1 MAEPPVI
8 EIREWGR
15 PARRMTLS
23 RPVQFGR
30 ECDGVNLA
38 DSEVSRR
45 HLRLVPT
52 PTALSVVDLGSSN
65 GSTVNG
71 VPLTGRGT
79 LSTGDVIRLGRTE
92 IIVMHAPKPSS
103 AEQAPV
109 AAAAHDPTR
118 TMQVIKLVDVPVPA
132 AAAAEVRPAGL
143 RLAERALGIDPT
155 GTRDLFPPYTELPH
169 KFSRQLWLA
178 IRAGSVLVY
187 LAVVVALFVRPAAGL
202 FVFFRVIV
210 PLWPALF
217 FIAPG
222 VWRNICP
229 LSASNQ
235 LPRVAGFSRAAT
247 APGWWTRNSFLIA
260 AALFFGIAGA
270 RLIGLD
276 RNGPAMGVVL
286 AVIIA
291 SAFAGGFLLKGKSGW
306 CSSICPLLPLQR
318 TYGQTPYV
326 TSPNSHCES
335 CLGCAKNCY
344 DFKPRAAWQA
354 DMADPEP
361 RWSAPRV
368 LFTAALPGFII
379 GFFTVHAQQ
388 GGTATEKYGVL
399 ALFVLVSVGLCYV
412 LQAVTPLGQA
422 MVTAVFAAV
431 AINAYYWFSGPII
444 ADSVRQ
450 ITGVDAPWL
459 RWPITVVIALLTLW
473 WLARTRVSE
482 LQFAYV
488 TGARPEPVLLNQP
501 KVPARADGA
510 TGETGAVRVRFESDA
525 EPVGAD
531 VGMSLLDVA
540 ESSGQPIEA
549 GCRMGVCGADP
560 VSIVAGMSCL
570 SPAEADE
577 LKTLNRLGLG
587 KSSRMACC
595 ARIQGGHDGGV
606 TVSLTPERADT
617 TASRP
622 VSYDRSIV
630 SIVVIGNG
638 IAGVTAA
645 DFLRRGHP
653 DCEIHLVGAEP
664 HGLYNRMGIS
674 RLVYGRSAMQ
684 GLYLLPE
691 QWYDDHGVTA
701 WLNTWASGIHLR
713 SRVVRLGTGETLP
726 YDRLILAMG
735 SSAAVPDIPGLNR
748 TGSVVLRSA
757 ADAMRI
763 RAYVQ
768 ERRARH
774 AVVAGGGLLGL
785 EAAYCLHQL
794 GLEVTV
800 LERGTRLLSKQIDAR
815 CSQLVAEHFARAGIT
830 IAHKAETAEVR
841 GDPAVTGVRFKDGR
855 ILSCELFLAATGIRP
870 NIELARDAGLP
881 VGKGV
886 LVDDRMQT
894 RVPGVYAAG
903 DVAEHG
909 GRVLGLWPVAT
920 EQAEAAAVNA
930 LGGDRS
936 VPVETPPTIL
946 KGVELELFSIG
957 PVDPGPGDEV
967 VVIDRPA
974 VPSYRRLV
982 VSKGRAVGATVL
994 GHHPA
999 DLAAAQKAVR
1009 EQRRVGPAALGVLRT
1024 GNWDILSDADRLA
1037 Y

>member
-8 EIREWGR
+8 EVREWGR
-15 PARRMTLS
+15 QARRLTLS
-23 RPVQFGR
+23 RPLLFGR
-30 ECDGVNLA
+30 ECDGINLA
-38 DSEVSRR
+38 DGEVSRR
-45 HLRLVPT
+45 HLRLVPS

-71 VPLTGRGT
+71 VALTGRGT

-92 IIVMHAPKPSS
+92 IIVLHAPKPSS
-103 AEQAPV
+103 AEQPPV

-118 TMQVIKLVDVPVPA
+118 TMQVVKLVDVPVPA
-132 AAAAEVRPAGL
+132 AAVAAVRPAGL

-169 KFSRQLWLA
+169 KISRHAWQA
-178 IRAGSVLVY
+178 VRVGSVLAY
-187 LAVVVALFVRPAAGL
+187 IAVVVTLFVRPAAGL
-202 FVFFRVIV
+202 FVFFHVVV

-235 LPRVAGFSRAAT
+235 LPRVTGFSRAAT
-247 APGWWTRNSFLIA
+247 APGWWTRNGFLIA

-291 SAFAGGFLLKGKSGW
+291 SAFAGGLAFKGKSGW

-335 CLGCAKNCY
+335 CVGCAKNCY

-361 RWSAPRV
+361 QWSAPRI
-368 LFTAALPGFII
+368 LFAAALPGFII
-379 GFFTVHAQQ
+379 GFFTVHAQHS
-388 GGTATEKYGVL
+388 GTATEKYGVL

-412 LQAVTPLGQA
+412 LQAVTPLSPA
-422 MVTAVFAAV
+422 MVTAGFAAV
-431 AINAYYWFSGPII
+431 AINAYYWFSGPILT
-444 ADSVRQ
+444 DSLRQ
-450 ITGVDAPWL
+450 ITCVDAPWL
-459 RWPITVVIALLTLW
+459 RWPITVVIAVLTLW

-488 TGARPEPVLLNQP
+488 TGARAEPVLLNTP
-501 KVPARADGA
+501 TMPAAADSAA
-510 TGETGAVRVRFESDA
+510 TQTGAVRVRFESGS

-531 VGMSLLDVA
+531 IGMSLLDVA
-540 ESSGQPIEA
+540 ESSGQAIEA

-560 VSIVAGMSCL
+560 VSIVEGMACL

-595 ARIQGGHDGGV
+595 ARIQGGDV
-606 TVSLTPERADT
+606 TVSLTPERADIST
-617 TASRP
+617 SRP
-622 VSYDRSIV
+622 VSFDRSIV
-630 SIVVIGNG
+630 SVVVIGNG

-653 DCEIHLVGAEP
+653 DCELHLVGAEP

-691 QWYDDHGVTA
+691 QWYDEHGVTA
-701 WLNTWASGIHLR
+701 WLNTWATGLHLR
-713 SRVVRLGTGETLP
+713 SQLVRLGTGETLP
-726 YDRLILAMG
+726 YDRLVLAMG

-748 TGSVVLRSA
+748 PGSVVLRSA

-763 RAYVQ
+763 RSYVQ

-794 GLEVTV
+794 GLRVTV

-815 CSQLVAEHFARAGIT
+815 CSQLVSEHFARAGIT

-855 ILSCELFLAATGIRP
+855 ILSCEVFLAATGIRP

-881 VGKGV
+881 VGKGI

-930 LGGDRS
+930 LGGDR
-936 VPVETPPTIL
+936 
-946 KGVELELFSIG
+946 
-957 PVDPGPGDEV
+957 
-967 VVIDRPA
+967 DRP
-974 VPSYRRLV
+974 
-982 VSKGRAVGATVL
+982 GRDAPD
-994 GHHPA
+994 HP
-999 DLAAAQKAVR
+999 
-1009 EQRRVGPAALGVLRT
+1009 QRR
-1024 GNWDILSDADRLA
+1024 
-1037 Y
+1037 

>member
-15 PARRMTLS
+15 PARRLTLS
-23 RPVQFGR
+23 RPLHFGR
-30 ECDGVNLA
+30 ECDGINLA

-71 VPLTGRGT
+71 VALTGRGT
-79 LSTGDVIRLGRTE
+79 LATGDVIRLGRTE
-92 IIVMHAPKPSS
+92 IIVLHAPKPSS
-103 AEQAPV
+103 AEQPP
-109 AAAAHDPTR
+109 AAHDPTR
-118 TMQVIKLVDVPVPA
+118 TMQVIKLADVPVPA
-132 AAAAEVRPAGL
+132 TAVAAEVRPAGL

-155 GTRDLFPPYTELPH
+155 GTRDLFPSYTELPH
-169 KFSRQLWLA
+169 KISRQVWLA
-178 IRAGSVLVY
+178 VRVVSVLAY
-187 LAVVVALFVRPAAGL
+187 LAVVVLLFVRPAAGL

-276 RNGPAMGVVL
+276 RSGPAMGVVL

-368 LFTAALPGFII
+368 LFAAALPGFII
-379 GFFTVHAQQ
+379 GFFTVHAQP
-388 GGTATEKYGVL
+388 GGTASEKYGVL

-412 LQAVTPLGQA
+412 LQAVTPLSQSK
-422 MVTAVFAAV
+422 VTAIFAAV

-459 RWPITVVIALLTLW
+459 RWLITPAIAVLTVW

-488 TGARPEPVLLNQP
+488 TGARAEPVLLNPP
-501 KVPARADGA
+501 KMPVRAAGA
-510 TGETGAVRVRFESDA
+510 GDETSAVRVRFESDA

-531 VGMSLLDVA
+531 IGMSLLDVA

-560 VSIVAGMSCL
+560 VSIVEGMGCL

-595 ARIQGGHDGGV
+595 ARIQGGDV

-645 DFLRRGHP
+645 DFVRRGHP

-701 WLNTWASGIHLR
+701 WLNTWASSIHLR

-735 SSAAVPDIPGLNR
+735 SSAAVPDTPGLNR
-748 TGSVVLRSA
+748 PGSVVLRSA

-794 GLEVTV
+794 GLHVTV

-815 CSQLVAEHFARAGIT
+815 CSQLVADHFARAGIT

-841 GDPAVTGVRFKDGR
+841 RDPAVTGVRFKDGR
-855 ILSCELFLAATGIRP
+855 ILSCEVFLAATGIRP
-870 NIELARDAGLP
+870 NVELARDAGLP

-930 LGGDRS
+930 LGGDRTVS
-936 VPVETPPTIL
+936 VETPPTIL

-957 PVDPGPGDEV
+957 PVDPGPGDDV

-982 VSKGRAVGATVL
+982 VSRGRAVGATVL

-999 DLAAAQKAVR
+999 DLAAAQKAVK
-1009 EQRRVGPAALGVLRT
+1009 EQRRVGPVALRTLRT
-1024 GNWDILSDADRLA
+1024 GNWEILSDADRLA

>member
-8 EIREWGR
+8 EVREWGR
-15 PARRMTLS
+15 PARRVTLS
-23 RPVQFGR
+23 RPLLFGR

-38 DSEVSRR
+38 DGEVSRR
-45 HLRLVPT
+45 HLRLVPS

-71 VPLTGRGT
+71 VALTGRGT

-92 IIVMHAPKPSS
+92 IIVLHAPKPLT
-103 AEQAPV
+103 ADQPP
-109 AAAAHDPTR
+109 AAAVAHDPTR
-118 TMQVIKLVDVPVPA
+118 TMQMVKLLEVPVPA
-132 AAAAEVRPAGL
+132 AAGTPVRPAGL

-155 GTRDLFPPYTELPH
+155 GTKDLFPPYTELPH
-169 KFSRQLWLA
+169 TISRRVWQVV
-178 IRAGSVLVY
+178 RVGSVLAY
-187 LAVVVALFVRPAAGL
+187 LAVVVMMFVRPAAGL
-202 FVFFRVIV
+202 FAFFHVIV

-247 APGWWTRNSFLIA
+247 APGWWTRNGFLIA

-270 RLIGLD
+270 RLVGLD
-276 RNGPAMGVVL
+276 RNGPAMGAVL

-291 SAFAGGFLLKGKSGW
+291 SAFAGGLAFKGKSGW

-335 CLGCAKNCY
+335 CVGCAKNCY

-368 LFTAALPGFII
+368 LFAAALPGFII
-379 GFFTVHAQQ
+379 GFFTVHAQH

-412 LQAVTPLGQA
+412 LQAVTPLSQA
-422 MVTAVFAAV
+422 MLTAGFAAV
-431 AINAYYWFSGPII
+431 AINAYYWYSGPILT
-444 ADSVRQ
+444 DSLRQ

-459 RWPITVVIALLTLW
+459 RWPITVVIAVLTLW

-482 LQFAYV
+482 LQFAYL
-488 TGARPEPVLLNQP
+488 TGARAEPVLLNTP
-501 KVPARADGA
+501 TMPAAAAGPGA
-510 TGETGAVRVRFESDA
+510 ENGAVRVRFESGSD
-525 EPVGAD
+525 PVGAD
-531 VGMSLLDVA
+531 IGMSLLDVA
-540 ESSGQPIEA
+540 ESSGQAIEA

-560 VSIVAGMSCL
+560 VSIVEGMGCL

-595 ARIQGGHDGGV
+595 ARIQGGDV

-622 VSYDRSIV
+622 VGYDRSIV
-630 SIVVIGNG
+630 SVVVIGNG

-653 DCEIHLVGAEP
+653 DCEIHVVGAEP

-691 QWYDDHGVTA
+691 QWYDEHGVTA
-701 WLNTWASGIHLR
+701 WLNTWATGIHLR
-713 SRVVRLGTGETLP
+713 SQLVRLGTGEKLP
-726 YDRLILAMG
+726 YDRLVLAMG
-735 SSAAVPDIPGLNR
+735 SSAAMPDIPGLNR
-748 TGSVVLRSA
+748 PGSVVLRSA

-763 RAYVQ
+763 RSYVQ

-794 GLEVTV
+794 GLRVTV

-830 IAHKAETAEVR
+830 ITHKAETAEVR

-855 ILSCELFLAATGIRP
+855 ILSCEVFLAATGIRP

-930 LGGDRS
+930 LGGDRT

-967 VVIDRPA
+967 VVIERPA
-974 VPSYRRLV
+974 LPPYRRLV
-982 VSKGRAVGATVL
+982 VSRGRAVGATVL

-999 DLAAAQKAVR
+999 DLAAVQKAVR
-1009 EQRRVGPAALGVLRT
+1009 EQRRVGPVALGVLRT
-1024 GNWDILSDADRLA
+1024 GDWAILSDADRLA